1 MIADSLSNIEFYK
14 DINDDIYQGLV
25 FIKNADPEIALGEY
39 PITATAK
46 AVVMEYETAVVNHF
60 GYEAHKHVIDVQY
73 CIKNTERIPYS
84 NVKRLSPNTEYSVE
98 KDFTF
103 FDMIKPQG
111 EVIIGND
118 IFAVFYPEDA
128 HAPVYSDGEPGYI
141 KKIVIKV
148 KVQ

>member
-1 MIADSLSNIEFYK
+1 MIVDSLTNIDFYK
-14 DINDDIYQGLV
+14 SIDDDIYQGLL
-25 FIKNADPEIALGEY
+25 FIKNADPEIKLGEY
-39 PITATAK
+39 PITDKAK
-46 AVVMEYETAVVNHF
+46 AVVMEYETKLKNDF

-73 CIKNTERIPYS
+73 CIKNTERIPWS
-84 NVKRLSPNTEYSVE
+84 NLKRLTPHTEYSVE

-103 FDMIKPQG
+103 FNMIEPQG

-128 HAPVYSDGEPGYI
+128 HAPVYSNGEPGYI

-148 KVQ
+148 KV

>member
-1 MIADSLSNIEFYK
+1 
-14 DINDDIYQGLV
+14 
-25 FIKNADPEIALGEY
+25 
-39 PITATAK
+39 
-46 AVVMEYETAVVNHF
+46 
-60 GYEAHKHVIDVQY
+60 VQY
-73 CIKNTERIPYS
+73 CIKNSERIPWS
-84 NVKRLSPNTEYSVE
+84 NVKRLTPNTEYDTQ

-118 IFAVFYPEDA
+118 IFAVFFPEDG

-148 KVQ
+148 KT

>member
-1 MIADSLSNIEFYK
+1 MIVDSLTNVEFYK
-14 DINDDIYQGLV
+14 AINEDIYQGLL
-25 FIKNADPEIALGEY
+25 FIKNADPEIELGVY
-39 PITATAK
+39 PINDNAK
-46 AVVMEYETAVVNHF
+46 AVVMEYDTKIKNDF

-73 CIKNTERIPYS
+73 CIKNSERIPYS
-84 NVKRLSPNTEYSVE
+84 NVKRLTPNTEYNIE

-118 IFAVFYPEDA
+118 IFAVFFPEDG

-148 KVQ
+148 KI

>member
-1 MIADSLSNIEFYK
+1 MIADSLTNIEFYK
-14 DINDDIYQGLV
+14 AINEDIYQGLV
-25 FIKNADPEIALGEY
+25 FIKNADPEIELGVY
-39 PITATAK
+39 PITDNAK
-46 AVVMEYETAVVNHF
+46 AVVMEYDTKIKNDF

-73 CIKNTERIPYS
+73 CIKNSERIPYS
-84 NVKRLSPNTEYSVE
+84 NVKRLSPNTEYDTE

-118 IFAVFYPEDA
+118 IFAIFYPEDG

-148 KVQ
+148 KV

>member
-1 MIADSLSNIEFYK
+1 MIADSLSNIEFYRS
-14 DINDDIYQGLV
+14 ISDDIYKGLL
-25 FIKNADPEIALGEY
+25 FIKNATPEIELGVY
-39 PITATAK
+39 PITGTAN
-46 AVVMEYETAVVNHF
+46 AVVMEYETKVANDF

-73 CIKNTERIPYS
+73 CIKHSERIPYS
-84 NVKRLSPNTEYSVE
+84 NVRRLKPNTAYNVE

-103 FDMIKPQG
+103 FDMMKPQG

-118 IFAVFYPEDA
+118 IFAVFFPEDA

-148 KVQ
+148 KI

>member
-1 MIADSLSNIEFYK
+1 MIIDSLNNIEFYK
-14 DINDDIYQGLV
+14 SINNDVYEGLK

-39 PITATAK
+39 PLTDTAK
-46 AVVMEYETAVVNHF
+46 AVVMEYETKIKNHF

-73 CIKNTERIPYS
+73 CIKNTERIPWS
-84 NVKRLSPNTEYSVE
+84 NVQRLAPNTEYNVE

-103 FDMIKPQG
+103 FDMIQPQG
-111 EVIIGND
+111 EVVIGNN
-118 IFAVFYPEDA
+118 IFAVFFPEDA

>member
-1 MIADSLSNIEFYK
+1 MIVDSLNNIEFYK
-14 DINDDIYQGLV
+14 SISEDIYQGLL

-39 PITATAK
+39 PLTATAK
-46 AVVMEYETAVVNHF
+46 AVVMEYETKVKNDF

-73 CIKNTERIPYS
+73 CIKNTERIPWS
-84 NVKRLSPNTEYSVE
+84 NLQRLKPNTEYSVE

-103 FDMIKPQG
+103 FDMLEPQG
-111 EVIIGND
+111 EVIIGNE
-118 IFAVFYPEDA
+118 IFAVFYPQDA

-148 KVQ
+148 KV